1 MFLAYLKQLGYNLEE
16 LNMGG
21 SKGGGK
27 KSSGGGGGG
36 SQPSNDFSAQQ
47 AAMQRQIERQRQAAE
62 AERKRREAEEAERIR
77 QQNIQAENQK
87 AADFRRQ
94 SENKVQSDFTSAAQN
109 QQRLDQ
115 QAAQNA
121 SSTMAGGSGYNVGSA
136 QQQKIAAAGGVA
148 GPASTNAPS
157 SMQMGIPPIL
167 ASNAGVGGTQ
177 QNTNFAL
184 PSVQGLQ
191 FGGM

>member
-1 MFLAYLKQLGYNLEE
+1 MFLVCLKQLDFNSEE

-27 KSSGGGGGG
+27 SKSVAS
-36 SQPSNDFSAQQ
+36 SPAPQNNNFQAQQ
-47 AAMQRQIERQRQAAE
+47 NAMQRQMEQQRQAAE
-62 AERKRREAEEAERIR
+62 AERMQREAQEAERIR

-121 SSTMAGGSGYNVGSA
+121 ASTTAGGSGYNVGSA
-136 QQQKIAAAGGVA
+136 QQQKISAAGGVA

-157 SMQMGIPPIL
+157 SMQMGLPPIL
-167 ASNAGVGGTQ
+167 ASNTGVGGTQ
-177 QNTNFAL
+177 QNTNFSL

>member
-1 MFLAYLKQLGYNLEE
+1 
-16 LNMGG
+16 
-21 SKGGGK
+21 
-27 KSSGGGGGG
+27 
-36 SQPSNDFSAQQ
+36 
-47 AAMQRQIERQRQAAE
+47 MQ
-62 AERKRREAEEAERIR
+62 REAEEAERIR

-115 QAAQNA
+115 QAAQNYA
-121 SSTMAGGSGYNVGSA
+121 STTAGGSGYNVGSA
-136 QQQKIAAAGGVA
+136 QQQKISAAGGVA

-157 SMQMGIPPIL
+157 SMQMGLPPIL
-167 ASNAGVGGTQ
+167 ASNTGVGGTQ
-177 QNTNFAL
+177 QNTNFSL